1 MTRRIK
7 GVSKTGRNF
16 ACNTRSRTKVKIK
29 VPTHTPSR
37 GPTPQ
42 HPVSP
47 PASAPCH
54 SPDLFPPTS
63 AQAEHHAPRLE
74 RNIFIMAIDSEEFLH
89 LARPVAPAAPGFNTN
104 ISPMTVNIQPQ
115 VSFLSHLNATS
126 GRCCPGSDLSSPP
139 LSRQSSPS
147 STMPSAATTLP
158 QKTPRQTHPS
168 PASLAP

>member
-1 MTRRIK
+1 MHATP
-7 GVSKTGRNF
+7 GAGP
-16 ACNTRSRTKVKIK
+16 RSRTRSL
-29 VPTHTPSR
+29 HTPSR

-42 HPVSP
+42 QPSLLQPQRPATLPAFSHRP
-47 PASAPCH
+47 PPR
-54 SPDLFPPTS
+54 
-63 AQAEHHAPRLE
+63 QKHHTTRLE

-115 VSFLSHLNATS
+115 VSFLLHLTVSAS
-126 GRCCPGSDLSSPP
+126 LSLGSNIFSPP

-158 QKTPRQTHPS
+158 QKTSRPTHPS